1 MILGEVNLAGAD
13 SPISKNEE
21 FSKEEIPLVIEE
33 INEKFSEIQKKII
46 LANFSDENKP
56 NEEIVN
62 QVINLIKILSELA
75 EKPELQEVYFNLA
88 NKYTFLA
95 KFVKELTDKEVPS
108 FPV

>member
-1 MILGEVNLAGAD
+1 MIIAESNLAGMNK
-13 SPISKNEE
+13 PINEE
-21 FSKEEIPLVIEE
+21 EKLSQEEINLVIEE
-33 INEKFSEIQKKII
+33 IDEKFSEIQKKII
-46 LANFSDENKP
+46 LANFNDGNKP
-56 NEEIVN
+56 TEETVN

-95 KFVKELTDKEVPS
+95 KFVKEFTDQEAPS